1 MQSNFNFQVSTQ
13 PQSQYLLHEL
23 GQFLHGWSSYS
34 LKMSVISLAV
44 DLLSGCEQGS
54 LDLTTKSP
62 TAVLTSKFIKGLNSH
77 INTSSQDYLRA
88 QSFTSFIDDRS
99 RSRHKT

>member
-1 MQSNFNFQVSTQ
+1 M
-13 PQSQYLLHEL
+13 
-23 GQFLHGWSSYS
+23 
-34 LKMSVISLAV
+34 AV

-77 INTSSQDYLRA
+77 INTSSRDYLRA
-88 QSFTSFIDDRS
+88 QSFTYMTDPGQDIK
-99 RSRHKT
+99 HKGIVPFRYIGVL

>member
-1 MQSNFNFQVSTQ
+1 M
-13 PQSQYLLHEL
+13 
-23 GQFLHGWSSYS
+23 
-34 LKMSVISLAV
+34 AV

-54 LDLTTKSP
+54 LDVTTKSP

-88 QSFTSFIDDRS
+88 QSFTYMTDPGQDTK
-99 RSRHKT
+99 HKGIVPFRYWCIITIMKSHNYYSVTSQFTFFGTIF

>member
-1 MQSNFNFQVSTQ
+1 M
-13 PQSQYLLHEL
+13 
-23 GQFLHGWSSYS
+23 
-34 LKMSVISLAV
+34 AV

-77 INTSSQDYLRA
+77 INTSSRDYLRA

-99 RSRHKT
+99 RSRHAHKGIVPLRYWCIKPIKKSHNYYKSSLSMN

>member
-1 MQSNFNFQVSTQ
+1 M
-13 PQSQYLLHEL
+13 
-23 GQFLHGWSSYS
+23 
-34 LKMSVISLAV
+34 AV

-88 QSFTSFIDDRS
+88 QSFTYMTD
-99 RSRHKT
+99 KT

>member
-1 MQSNFNFQVSTQ
+1 M
-13 PQSQYLLHEL
+13 
-23 GQFLHGWSSYS
+23 
-34 LKMSVISLAV
+34 AV

-77 INTSSQDYLRA
+77 INTSSRDYLRA

-99 RSRHKT
+99 RSRHDHEHI

>member
-1 MQSNFNFQVSTQ
+1 M
-13 PQSQYLLHEL
+13 
-23 GQFLHGWSSYS
+23 
-34 LKMSVISLAV
+34 AV

-77 INTSSQDYLRA
+77 INTSSRDYIRD
-88 QSFTSFIDDRS
+88 QSFTHSLKTDPGQDIK
-99 RSRHKT
+99 HKGIVPLRYWCIITIKKCHNYDKSSLQNQR

>member
-1 MQSNFNFQVSTQ
+1 M
-13 PQSQYLLHEL
+13 
-23 GQFLHGWSSYS
+23 
-34 LKMSVISLAV
+34 AV

-77 INTSSQDYLRA
+77 INTSSRDYLRD

-99 RSRHKT
+99 RSRHEHEHIGIVPLRYWCIITIKKCHNYDKSSLQNQR